1 MATGL
6 LLHILNP
13 RTVNA
18 SGVPKM
24 YMPNTGGRV
33 LRTLNNAKR
42 QPFHCDLEVQKRG
55 RISSCPGYT
64 VMVSGSSG
72 FYIWVAES
80 SHWYL

>member
-13 RTVNA
+13 LTVNA